1 MNILPRSASCPTTV
15 DLDKLK
21 KEIKSKNLVGLCNN
35 TKWDELLTVF
45 RANKWTVCNRSKWIN
60 GFISGWESD
69 WFYHL
74 PFPFVGVEWFDIKF
88 VKTIFIIRDG
98 GRYVE
103 ETNLKDEILNCLSDI
118 GVEFE
123 VTSDFVR
130 VWGYAPKCYQ
140 EFHGKNT

>member
-1 MNILPRSASCPTTV
+1 MNILPTSESCPTTV
-15 DLDKLK
+15 NLDKLK

-35 TKWDELLTVF
+35 TKWDELLTAF

-60 GFISGWESD
+60 GFISNWEND

-74 PFPFVGVEWFDIKF
+74 PFPFVGVEWFDIRF
-88 VKTIFIIRDG
+88 VKTILIIRDG
-98 GRYVE
+98 GRFE
-103 ETNLKDEILNCLSDI
+103 EEAHLKDEILNCLSDI

-123 VTSDFVR
+123 VSSDFVR

-140 EFHGKNT
+140 EFNG